1 VVTRDW
7 VHEIPFPRSR
17 PDAVSSKL
25 FVGERVA
32 LSQILSDGLVI
43 CIE

>member
-1 VVTRDW
+1 VVTRDGTGCMK
-7 VHEIPFPRSR
+7 FPRSR